1 MNHDLPSSN
10 CDLPVGPPGGGGGGG
25 RAKILARPAAAE
37 ACFNTLSS
45 CPRPP
50 GWPAQAKNDCKD
62 YAIFRHILQVVGTV
76 SLQVPAQHMFSC
88 YLADATWHMV
98 QHHFVLFRAAI
109 IDGHFLCL
117 CASRCNAWHKPCPL
131 AMFKGWI
138 LQPDVFSKKLT
149 ILRPNPTWNCWN
161 CRYEAMYRQNRRA
174 EDCGENG

>member
-1 MNHDLPSSN
+1 MPNLCPNAFDRKPNLCPNACSIRSANLAKTIFDVNHDLPSSN
-10 CDLPVGPPGGGGGGG
+10 CDLPVGPPGGGGGG

-117 CASRCNAWHKPCPL
+117 CASRCNA
-131 AMFKGWI
+131 
-138 LQPDVFSKKLT
+138 
-149 ILRPNPTWNCWN
+149 
-161 CRYEAMYRQNRRA
+161 
-174 EDCGENG
+174 